1 MPFCQIKVKM
11 ALRTLWLSL
20 FFLIVGGR
28 VVSAQE
34 TQFLPEV
41 DAYLNLNSKVRLR
54 VQAKDTREGG
64 DPTQALIGSDLY
76 LYTKPLI
83 KLKNVT
89 AFDLDDTKSRPLVFS
104 AGYHYL
110 ASPSSPSTNRLE
122 LTATFH
128 LPMKPG
134 VLISDTNRADLD
146 WSDGDFTWRYRNKL
160 ELEKPLTI
168 RSYHPA
174 PYSSVEVY
182 YESKYQKV
190 SSTEIYVGCLFPIR
204 KRFELDPYYEHQN
217 NTGKSHNSQLH
228 GIGLILNIYLLA
240 K

>member
-1 MPFCQIKVKM
+1 M

-41 DAYLNLNSKVRLR
+41 DEYLNLNSKVRLR

-64 DPTQALIGSDLY
+64 DPTQASIGSDLY

-190 SSTEIYVGCLFPIR
+190 STTEIYVGCLFPIR

>member
-1 MPFCQIKVKM
+1 M

-20 FFLIVGGR
+20 FFLTVPGG

-41 DAYLNLNSKVRLR
+41 DVYLKLNSNLRLR

-64 DPTQALIGSDLY
+64 DPTQASIGPDLY
-76 LYTKPLI
+76 LYTPPLI
-83 KLKNVT
+83 RLKEVT
-89 AFDLDDTKSRPLVFS
+89 AFDLNDAKSRPLVFS
-104 AGYHYL
+104 AGYHFL
-110 ASPSSPSTNRLE
+110 ASPTSASTNRME
-122 LTATFH
+122 LTATAHF
-128 LPMKPG
+128 PMVKPG
-134 VLISDTNRADLD
+134 LLLSDTNRADLD
-146 WSDGDFTWRYRNKL
+146 WSNGDFTWRYRNKL
-160 ELEKPLTI
+160 EFEKPLTI

-190 SSTEIYVGCLFPIR
+190 STTEIYVGCLFPIR

-217 NTGKSHNSQLH
+217 NTGKSPNSQLH
-228 GIGLILNIYLLA
+228 GIGLILNIYLSV